1 MKEKQVK
8 KKKKRNIED
17 ELFGEKFQKAKKL
30 YLEELKNNP
39 TYSLVVDVENK
50 YNFTDNQKE
59 FIGLYCEFKNLA
71 IAALL
76 SNLGFENAM
85 VFYKTYECQQEIR
98 RMNVAAIHEQFKTK
112 MLSIEQIGSYL
123 SSLIVDNVPAGDRIS
138 SEEKVKVA
146 EKLVYIHELLNKGYQ
161 NPKEILET
169 DVDEEL
175 KNLSLDAL
183 KRLLESNKNKDSL
196 DEKDKI
202 IEEIKSYNLLSDE
215 EIVFLSSLNIQ
226 ELNNLID
233 EIEKKLNKN

>member
-1 MKEKQVK
+1 MKEKEK
-8 KKKKRNIED
+8 RKKKRNFED
-17 ELFGEKFQKAKKL
+17 DLYGEKFQEAKKL

-39 TYSLVVDVENK
+39 TYSLIVDSENK
-50 YNFTDNQKE
+50 YNFTDDEKE

-71 IAALL
+71 IAAHL
-76 SNLGFENAM
+76 SNLGYENSL

-98 RMNVAAIHEQFKTK
+98 RMNVAAIHQQFKTK
-112 MLSIEQIGSYL
+112 MLSIEEIGSYL

-146 EKLVYIHELLNKGYQ
+146 EKLVYIHELLNKGYR
-161 NPKEILET
+161 NPQEILDK

-183 KRLLESNKNKDSL
+183 KRLLESNKNKESV

-202 IEEIKSYNLLSDE
+202 IEEIKSYNLLSEE
-215 EIVFLSSLNIQ
+215 EIVFLNTLNVH

-233 EIEKKLNKN
+233 EIERKLNKN